1 VLTRKRTNLGNDSR
15 SVCLW
20 HRDRIDSVDG
30 SEGGIRKGRG
40 RGVPTAPK
48 FWNLEVELCAKLKY
62 PGIVGRRH
70 LSEVSI
76 RTA

>member
-1 VLTRKRTNLGNDSR
+1 VIESTPWMEVK
-15 SVCLW
+15 
-20 HRDRIDSVDG
+20 
-30 SEGGIRKGRG
+30 EGYEKGAVGESPPRP
-40 RGVPTAPK
+40 R